1 MSSIKKVNIFQYL
14 SHETTP
20 DGIQYNG
27 SILKNIDNDLYLANV
42 ELEKFYKNYI
52 IEFKDKNNN
61 DVIPYGSV
69 FTKNVKDKLYYSV
82 SWTVKDKDNKI
93 IVNGFFIK

>member
-14 SHETTP
+14 SHTTTA

-27 SILKNIDNDLYLANV
+27 SILKEINNDLYLANL
-42 ELEKFYKNYI
+42 ELEKFYKNCK

-61 DVIPYGSV
+61 DVIPYGLV
-69 FTKNVKDKLYYSV
+69 FTKNRKDNLYYSV

-93 IVNGFFIK
+93 VVKGFFIK